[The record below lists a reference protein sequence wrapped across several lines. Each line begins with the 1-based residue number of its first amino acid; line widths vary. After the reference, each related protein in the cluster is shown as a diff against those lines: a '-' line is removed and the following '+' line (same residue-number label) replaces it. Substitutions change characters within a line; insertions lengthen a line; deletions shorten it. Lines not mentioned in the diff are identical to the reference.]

1 MTGESA
7 IDLTCQEN
15 FLSCITSIT
24 EELKPSELEVPTP
37 TEAISTIEPFKKP
50 IQKVKP
56 KIRKRKA
63 ESNHELST
71 TWSIDHKSLKRDIKK
86 LCSCKE
92 LHKELRRKIS
102 NQNASFLNSNTLDLM
117 KARIFQTEVKRSDI
131 MKVISKKSRNTL
143 TQWMWEVVGVVCK
156 DHVEY
161 DEKSFWTAASL
172 LDAYLI
178 KLPSTPTT
186 KYQLLG
192 AACVWI
198 SVKQEGFSCIGAG
211 WLSCCSDGAFDE
223 LDLLKM
229 EMDVLETLNW
239 DTQRYSPSDFA
250 DIILANCICTK
261 CFALNNPLKC
271 TESVYNKFT
280 TMRRVIDSVT
290 NDAELANRFSAFEL
304 AVAVLCW
311 EYFDVEIIKDVDL
324 TIHAAKLC
332 AKLKLTNME
341 IYMIRM
347 AITALK
353 NKNKFIYLNQ

>member
-15 FLSCITSIT
+15 FLSCITTIN
-24 EELKPSELEVPTP
+24 EEVNPLEIEVSTP
-37 TEAISTIEPFKKP
+37 TVTLPRIEIFKKP

-63 ESNHELST
+63 EPDHELST
-71 TWSIDHKSLKRDIKK
+71 TWSIDYKSLKRDTKK
-86 LCSCKE
+86 LCTCTE
-92 LHKELRRKIS
+92 LHKSLRRKIS
-102 NQNASFLNSNTLDLM
+102 NQNISFLNSNTLELM
-117 KARIFQTEVKRSDI
+117 KARIFQTEAKRSDI
-131 MKVISKKSRNTL
+131 MKVLSKKSRNTL
-143 TQWMWEVVGVVCK
+143 TQWMWEVISVVCK

-161 DEKSFWTAASL
+161 DEKAFWTAASL
-172 LDAYLI
+172 LDTYLI
-178 KLPSTPTT
+178 KVPSTPTT

-198 SVKQEGFSCIGAG
+198 SVKQEGFNCIGAG
-211 WLSCCSDGAFDE
+211 WLSCCSDGAFNE

-250 DIILANCICTK
+250 DIILANSICTK
-261 CFALNNPLKC
+261 CLALNNPLKC
-271 TESVYNKFT
+271 TESVYKKFT

-332 AKLKLTNME
+332 AKLKLTNIE

-347 AITALK
+347 AISTLK
-353 NKNKFIYLNQ
+353 NKNKSIYLNQ